1 MKVNQDVWQF
11 VRFGLV
17 GLSNTLLSYL
27 LYASCVYMGIHYLAA
42 NAVAF
47 ILCVL
52 HAWYWS
58 NRYVFRKAEGES
70 RSAWR
75 SLLKTYVAYGF
86 TGLFLAS
93 LLLWLFVEQCG
104 LSAYVA
110 QLLGLFITVPL
121 NFILNKFWS
130 FKTTKT
136 V

>member
-47 ILCVL
+47 IL
-52 HAWYWS
+52 
-58 NRYVFRKAEGES
+58 
-70 RSAWR
+70 
-75 SLLKTYVAYGF
+75 LKTDVAYGL